1 MALSK
6 IPTNMYTDP
15 TAAKL
20 PSGSVIKMFYDG
32 AIDGFQQSGTIGVVL
47 EATDGHR
54 PSFVRVLGSTES
66 QIFFDGDIHTYG
78 DIDNDSHGYVSI
90 QVRVKRTVNGSN
102 QTTVY
107 NEGGIIDRAGQTRM
121 RGHRVRFI
129 DNPTTNAGDTLE
141 YLVEVALNN
150 TTAGRYLNVN
160 NSRPSSISIM
170 EMKI

>member
-6 IPTNMYTDP
+6 IPTHMYTDP

-32 AIDGFQQSGTIGVVL
+32 AIDDFANTTATGTVI
-47 EATDGHR
+47 EATANHR

-66 QIFFDGDIHTYG
+66 QIFFDGDIHVYG
-78 DIDNDSHGYVSI
+78 DLDNDSHGYISI

-141 YLVEVALNN
+141 YVVECVLNN
-150 TTAGRYLNVN
+150 TTNGRAMNVN